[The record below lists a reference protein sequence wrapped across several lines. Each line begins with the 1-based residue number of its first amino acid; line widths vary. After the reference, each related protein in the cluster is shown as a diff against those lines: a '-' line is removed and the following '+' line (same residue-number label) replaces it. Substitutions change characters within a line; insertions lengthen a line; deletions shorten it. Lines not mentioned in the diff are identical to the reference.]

1 MLVVE
6 VEQETPDFKV
16 TKVTL
21 EVAAVVV
28 KVAAAGVWVALGVVV
43 RLVRVPDHR
52 VIPDL
57 LAALVLQELLQ
68 VH

>member
-28 KVAAAGVWVALGVVV
+28 KVTPGCRVALGVVV
-43 RLVRVPDHR
+43 HLLRVPDHR
-52 VIPDL
+52 EIPDL
-57 LAALVLQELLQ
+57 LAAKVIQELLQ